1 MERNKKKKK
10 SQKSKKN
17 ETFIWA
23 SCPKNMTKRV

>member
-1 MERNKKKKK
+1 MEGNKKKKK
-10 SQKSKKN
+10 ILKSKKN

>member
-1 MERNKKKKK
+1 MEGNKEKTK
-10 SQKSKKN
+10 SQKSRKN